1 MSPGVLRPVILVED
15 NPMDADLAMRAFRKC
30 GLANP
35 VEILRDGQE
44 ALLTL
49 SVLAKNSP
57 IHDQKADKMGIL
69 IF

>member
-1 MSPGVLRPVILVED
+1 LFLFFS
-15 NPMDADLAMRAFRKC
+15 
-30 GLANP
+30 LANFLAFLIP
-35 VEILRDGQE
+35 PIPANMAVIFSVSICLEFMPSYF
-44 ALLTL
+44 ASFFLTL

>member
-1 MSPGVLRPVILVED
+1 MITISNGWTGSFPDTFFGVLVIEGINNTRGD
-15 NPMDADLAMRAFRKC
+15 
-30 GLANP
+30 
-35 VEILRDGQE
+35 
-44 ALLTL
+44 LTL